1 MKKLSLL
8 FILSVMLISS
18 AIAGEINYFTG
29 TWAEVKAK
37 AKAEHKYIFVDCYTD
52 WCGWCKVMDKQTMP
66 DAGVVGIMNDKFIA
80 TKIDMEKGEGISLA
94 MKYHISGYPAFLFFD
109 PEGQYVFQGFGYSEP
124 KDFIKTLT
132 DALDKSKQVS
142 APGYSNSL
150 NVPYPD
156 MLKKAYAGNGKRTY
170 PKEEEVTAYLSKQ
183 KDLFSEAN
191 WAVMAQF
198 HLNAKFEKFFFD
210 NRAKYQKLYGRFS
223 VQEKIDNIIGSN
235 MQKAMKEK
243 DETKFEAALKMID
256 KYVTDDAEGTK
267 ANYRISFYKETKNWS
282 KCVTAVNNLIKT
294 KGDADPNYINSLSWD
309 MYEHCTD
316 KAALKSA
323 IEWMKTVI
331 AKAPQYAYLDT
342 YAALLS
348 VAGDKKEA
356 EEMAAKAIE
365 VGKQAGEKTESTEQL
380 LKKLKETK

>member
-1 MKKLSLL
+1 
-8 FILSVMLISS
+8 
-18 AIAGEINYFTG
+18 
-29 TWAEVKAK
+29 
-37 AKAEHKYIFVDCYTD
+37 
-52 WCGWCKVMDKQTMP
+52 
-66 DAGVVGIMNDKFIA
+66 
-80 TKIDMEKGEGISLA
+80 
-94 MKYHISGYPAFLFFD
+94 
-109 PEGQYVFQGFGYSEP
+109 
-124 KDFIKTLT
+124 
-132 DALDKSKQVS
+132 
-142 APGYSNSL
+142 
-150 NVPYPD
+150 
-156 MLKKAYAGNGKRTY
+156 
-170 PKEEEVTAYLSKQ
+170 
-183 KDLFSEAN
+183 
-191 WAVMAQF
+191 
-198 HLNAKFEKFFFD
+198 
-210 NRAKYQKLYGRFS
+210 
-223 VQEKIDNIIGSN
+223 

-282 KCVTAVNNLIKT
+282 KCVTAVNDLIKT

-356 EEMAAKAIE
+356 EEMAAKARE